1 MITRPGPIS
10 VLYRNVCSFPFP
22 YNRNSSAKRS
32 VSRRLI
38 RPWFER
44 QWWGVRFARER
55 KYFADRFS
63 GRNFLS
69 KLDPKFSNWAT
80 GLLARPYCSPLLFV
94 IFETPLFE
102 FKHEFF
108 VSFDLW
114 SFDQFYFIRKKKI
127 WINYRTKA
135 IERWIVKINK

>member
-1 MITRPGPIS
+1 MQRGKRRKIYIRYFSFVRSQTEGVFVQSSFRAMITRPGPIS

-38 RPWFER
+38 RPWFEGHER
-44 QWWGVRFARER
+44 QWGGVRFARER

-94 IFETPLFE
+94 IFET
-102 FKHEFF
+102 
-108 VSFDLW
+108 V
-114 SFDQFYFIRKKKI
+114 IRI
-127 WINYRTKA
+127 
-135 IERWIVKINK
+135 